1 MKTTTSVHHAVLPAS
16 SAPGVRPAAQRPA
29 AVSGPA
35 NDLRGRP
42 LRDLRISVTDR
53 CNFRCTYCMPREVFG
68 SDYVFMPHADMLTF
82 EEITLVAQVAV
93 GMGVRKLRLTGG
105 EPLLRRD
112 LETLVGMLA
121 ALRTPEGEPVDI
133 TLTTNGTLLEK
144 KAAALKAAGLQRV
157 TVSLDALDDA
167 LFARMSDSKVSVAT
181 VLRGIEAAEQAG
193 LAPLKVNMVVRK
205 GVNDAQILPM
215 VERFRHTGHILRF
228 IEFMDVG
235 STNGWDLRE
244 VMTGDEILA
253 RIGERYPLEPAQAG
267 YRGEVAA
274 RWRYTDGGG
283 EIGLITSV
291 SRPFCGDCTR
301 ARLSPEGQLFLCLFA
316 NRGHDLRALV
326 RSGAS
331 EADITARIAAI
342 WSGRDDH
349 YSEIRGRQT
358 VGHKIEMSY
367 IGG

>member
-253 RIGERYPLEPAQAG
+253 RIGALETLESFG
-267 YRGEVAA
+267 TNVVADTCIVVA
-274 RWRYTDGGG
+274 
-283 EIGLITSV
+283 
-291 SRPFCGDCTR
+291 P
-301 ARLSPEGQLFLCLFA
+301 
-316 NRGHDLRALV
+316 LV
-326 RSGAS
+326 RPGARVLMTNSGKYAHYGPGIIGVES
-331 EADITARIAAI
+331 IFGSTEECVRSAI
-342 WSGRDDH
+342 SGRAETDD
-349 YSEIRGRQT
+349 SVWQ
-358 VGHKIEMSY
+358 
-367 IGG
+367 